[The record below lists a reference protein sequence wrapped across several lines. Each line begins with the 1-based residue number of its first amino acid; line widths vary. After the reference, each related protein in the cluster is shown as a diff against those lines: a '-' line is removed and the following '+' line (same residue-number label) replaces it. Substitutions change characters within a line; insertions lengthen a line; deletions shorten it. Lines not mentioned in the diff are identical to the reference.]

1 MPTDAKCKVCR
12 RQGAKL
18 FLRGERCFSAKC
30 AMVKRPYAPGLK
42 GKRRKRAPS
51 QYAKE
56 LREKQKL
63 KFWYG
68 LGERQFKKYVK
79 EILEKSR
86 KRKEG
91 EAEDATIVLIK
102 RLESRLDNVIFRLG
116 LVNSR
121 ALAKQL
127 VSHDYFKVN
136 DRFVDIPSY
145 HVKRNDVIKIRPEKL
160 NKKIFQNLKTSLK
173 KQKLPEWVELNLET
187 IEAKIISDP
196 IISIDSLPAE
206 ISSVFE
212 FYSR

>member
-1 MPTDAKCKVCR
+1 MPLDAKCKVCR

-56 LREKQKL
+56 LKEKQKL

-68 LGERQFKKYVK
+68 LGEKQFKRYVK

-91 EAEDATIVLIK
+91 AEDATILLVK
-102 RLESRLDNVIFRLG
+102 CLESRLDNVIFRIG

-127 VSHDYFKVN
+127 VSHGYFKVN
-136 DRFVDIPSY
+136 DHYVDIPSY
-145 HVKRNDVIKIRPEKL
+145 RVKINDIIKVREEKL
-160 NKKIFQNLKTSLK
+160 KKKIFLNLKTSLK
-173 KQKLPEWVELNLET
+173 KQKAPEWLEVNPET
-187 IEAKIISDP
+187 LEAKIISDP
-196 IISIDSLPAE
+196 IVGIDTLPAE
-206 ISSVFE
+206 IASIFE

>member
-1 MPTDAKCKVCR
+1 MPLDAKCKVCR
-12 RQGAKL
+12 RQEAKL
-18 FLRGERCFSAKC
+18 FLRGERCFSPKC

-56 LREKQKL
+56 LKEKQKL

-68 LGERQFKKYVK
+68 LGEKQFKRYVK

-86 KRKEG
+86 KRKQG
-91 EAEDATIVLIK
+91 EAEDATILLVK
-102 RLESRLDNVIFRLG
+102 KLESRLDNVIFRIG

-127 VSHDYFKVN
+127 VSHGYFKVN
-136 DRFVDIPSY
+136 GHCVDIPSY
-145 HVKRNDVIKIRPEKL
+145 QVKINDVINIREEKL
-160 NKKIFQNLKTSLK
+160 KKKIFQNLKASLK
-173 KQKLPEWVELNLET
+173 KQKALEWLQINPETLEV
-187 IEAKIISDP
+187 KIISDP
-196 IISIDSLPAE
+196 VVSIDSLPAE
-206 ISSVFE
+206 IASIFE